1 MDSLRES
8 IESDTL
14 FSFWLSKIVFEQ
26 LFPNCM
32 LYYEY
37 QAEVLKMTVK
47 RFKEQE
53 KLEENCEPKTMDVEE
68 YCLCSLHRGVLLFA

>member
-1 MDSLRES
+1 
-8 IESDTL
+8 
-14 FSFWLSKIVFEQ
+14 
-26 LFPNCM
+26 M

-47 RFKEQE
+47 RFTEQE

-68 YCLCSLHRGVLLFA
+68 YCLYSLRWGVLLFAEEMSWKVPKSVI

>member
-1 MDSLRES
+1 
-8 IESDTL
+8 
-14 FSFWLSKIVFEQ
+14 
-26 LFPNCM
+26 M

-47 RFKEQE
+47 RFTEQE

-68 YCLCSLHRGVLLFA
+68 YCLCSLRWGVWLFA

>member
-1 MDSLRES
+1 
-8 IESDTL
+8 
-14 FSFWLSKIVFEQ
+14 
-26 LFPNCM
+26 M
-32 LYYEY
+32 LCYEY

-47 RFKEQE
+47 RFTEQE

>member
-1 MDSLRES
+1 
-8 IESDTL
+8 
-14 FSFWLSKIVFEQ
+14 
-26 LFPNCM
+26 M

-47 RFKEQE
+47 RFTEQE

-68 YCLCSLHRGVLLFA
+68 LLPVLAAPGRLLFAEEKVAWLANKNVTICS